1 MPVVKSRSTWKRL
14 MPEPAELNLDDYV
27 RRLHAEVDA
36 FAVKWRAMHA
46 INAEHWPATMHEA
59 DWDEQ
64 FIAETM

>member
-1 MPVVKSRSTWKRL
+1 
-14 MPEPAELNLDDYV
+14 MPEPTELNLDDYV

-46 INAEHWPATMHEA
+46 LNAEHWPATMHEA